1 MKLNQL
7 KIFREVLLSGSVS
20 QAARNLRRTQPA
32 ISTAIARLEDDLG
45 FKLFERRGHRMIPVP
60 EAHYLLA
67 EASETLERLANT
79 ERNLK
84 NLKKLE
90 SGNLRIVAMPGPSV
104 FLLPRLV
111 SRFTQDRQDIRATI
125 ITRSSPQVHQLIS
138 TQSYDLGIADLGV
151 ENDVDSQ
158 LVKTIPVV
166 SNCLCAIPKND
177 QLADKELITPNDL
190 SGRPM
195 ATLNNDHDI
204 HQRTLKAFQNAG
216 AMFKVRFETQYFL
229 PLLTYVEANQAFA
242 IVDTLSAES
251 YLQYRGTQECGVVFR
266 RFEPQIPLYFA
277 SLLPAHRAQSLLAT
291 AFAKMWAAEVD
302 QINEHWF
309 DPTRIKMHEVR
320 RYDT

>member
-7 KIFREVLLSGSVS
+7 KIFREVMLSGSVS

-32 ISTAIARLEDDLG
+32 ISTAIARLEEDLG
-45 FKLFERRGHRMIPVP
+45 FKLFERQGHRMIPVP

-67 EASETLERLANT
+67 EASETLERLAST

-90 SGNLRIVAMPGPSV
+90 AGNLRIVAMPGPSV

-111 SRFTQDRQDIRATI
+111 SRFTQGRQDIRATI

-138 TQSYDLGIADLGV
+138 TQSYDFGIADLGV
-151 ENDVDSQ
+151 ENDVNSQ

-166 SNCLCAIPKND
+166 SNCLCAIPKD
-177 QLADKELITPNDL
+177 DPLAHKDLISPCDL

-195 ATLNNDHDI
+195 ATLNTDHDI
-204 HQRTLKAFQNAG
+204 HQRTQNAFQNAG
-216 AMFKVRFETQYFL
+216 ATFKVRFETQYFL

-242 IVDTLSAES
+242 IVDTLSVES
-251 YLQYRGTQECGVVFR
+251 YLQYRGVQECGVVFR

-277 SLLPAHRAQSLLAT
+277 SLLPSHRAQSLLAT
-291 AFAKMWAAEVD
+291 AFAKMWAAEVE
-302 QINEHWF
+302 QINARRS
-309 DPTRIKMHEVR
+309 DPAKITVHEVR
-320 RYDT
+320 RNET